1 MVRYEFACVSFAVV
15 TSLLCPATV
24 SAQASGAA
32 AIAGVVKDAT
42 GGVMPGVTVEAAS
55 PALIERVR
63 ATVTDEKGEY
73 KIIDLRPGVY
83 SVTFSMQGF
92 NTFRRDGIELTPNF
106 TANVGADL
114 KTGEIQETVTVS
126 GASPIV
132 DVQSVTQTNTLSHTL
147 LETLPSTKGMLN
159 LAALTPAVVAPP
171 TGQDVGGNKG
181 EFSVRMTIHGGHAG
195 DQKLL
200 LDGMRYN
207 SLEANGTG
215 RGFFF
220 NPASAQEMTVELAAG
235 GSAEYD
241 VGGVHVN
248 MVPKDGGNRF
258 SAYFYTAYTN
268 DSLQGT
274 NLSPDLVTLGL
285 KAVNSVDRIYDVNGA
300 VGGPIMKDKMW
311 FYSAHRR
318 WGQSNR
324 VANLYHNATQGIFPP
339 VYTPDLNRPV
349 YGLEWNESD
358 NLRLTWQVTPKN
370 KVTIS
375 GEAQNDCQCTGSVSS
390 VGPNAIEA
398 TPYQRYA
405 PDYLLQS
412 TWTHPANNKILF
424 EAGATLLI
432 FVNGIGAQDGVTASD
447 ISLLEQSTN
456 FRYNAAATYSYNH
469 SNQSN
474 QRFSMSYVTGSHNFK
489 TGVFAMEG
497 VRRPL
502 TYANQNV
509 NYTLLNGVPT
519 SLTEYANPLLTE
531 DHVTELS
538 VYAQDQWTLRRMTLS
553 TGLRFDYLRTVDS
566 ATTQVPNRFVPTA
579 RSFPE
584 LDCVPCW
591 KDISPRL
598 GVVFDLFGT
607 GKTALKGSVGR
618 FVAAETTATADLF
631 NPAFAAVA
639 SVTRTWNDVNHNF
652 IPDCDLTDTNANS
665 VGGDVCGKMSD
676 ALFGQ
681 SKVTTRPDPATVTG
695 WQNRGYN
702 WQVSASVEQQLLSG
716 IAVSAGYYRT
726 WFGNFLVTD
735 NLSVGPANYDPYCV
749 TAPTDARL
757 PGGGG
762 YQVCGLYDLNPSKV
776 GQVNNLV
783 TFASNFGKQSE
794 VYNGV
799 DVNVTARLPREIRL
813 SGGINIGDEVN
824 GGGLGGATGGISH
837 ANNCDVVARID
848 NPSVMNCDVNPP
860 YRTQLKLLGS
870 YPLPWNV
877 IASAVFQSLPGTPI
891 NTTWT
896 ATNAQIAPS
905 LGRTLSG
912 GNPTIPLVAPYS
924 QFEGRINQTDVRV
937 SKIFKMGNRARFQAN
952 FDIYNIFNAN
962 AILQV
967 NSTLGPLYLQPQE
980 ILAARLFKFGAQLD
994 F

>member
-1 MVRYEFACVSFAVV
+1 MVRQVQRIVCVSFAVV
-15 TSLLCPATV
+15 TSLMFPA
-24 SAQASGAA
+24 SAWAQASGAA
-32 AIAGVVKDAT
+32 ALAGTVKDSSGA
-42 GGVMPGVTVEAAS
+42 VVPGVTVEAAS
-55 PALIERVR
+55 PSLIEKVRVG
-63 ATVTDEKGEY
+63 ATDERGEY

-83 SVTFSMQGF
+83 TVTFSMQGF
-92 NTFRRDGIELTPNF
+92 GSVRRDAIELTPNF
-106 TANVGADL
+106 TANVSAEL
-114 KTGEIQETVTVS
+114 KAGEIQETVMVS
-126 GASPIV
+126 GSSPIV
-132 DVQSVTQTNTLSHTL
+132 DVTSATQTNTLSHTL
-147 LETLPSTKGMLN
+147 LESLPSTKGMLN
-159 LAALTPAVVAPP
+159 LAALTPAVVGPP

-248 MVPKDGGNRF
+248 MVPKDGGNNF
-258 SAYFYTAYTN
+258 NGYFYTAYTGHG
-268 DSLQGT
+268 LQGS

-285 KAVNSVDRIYDVNGA
+285 KAVNTVNKIYDINGA
-300 VGGPIMKDKMW
+300 FGGPIKRDRLW
-311 FYSAHRR
+311 FYTAHRK

-324 VANLYHNATQGIFPP
+324 VANLYEDATQGSVI
-339 VYTPDLNRPV
+339 YTPDLSRPA

-358 NLRLTWQVTPKN
+358 NIRLTWQASPRN
-370 KVTIS
+370 KVTMS
-375 GEAQNDCQCTGSVSS
+375 WEVQNDCQCTGSVSS
-390 VGPNAIEA
+390 VGPNAIES

-405 PDYLLQS
+405 PDYLVQS
-412 TWTHPANNKILF
+412 TWTHPRSDKLLF

-432 FVNGIGAQDGVTASD
+432 FVNGIGAQSGVTPAD
-447 ISLLEQSTN
+447 ISILEQSTN

-489 TGVFAMEG
+489 TGVFLEEG

-509 NYTLLNGVPT
+509 NYTFLNGVPT
-519 SLTEYANPLLTE
+519 ALTEYANPILTE
-531 DHVTELS
+531 DHMMEFGL
-538 VYAQDQWTLRRMTLS
+538 YAQDQWTARRLTLS
-553 TGLRFDYLRTVDS
+553 YGLRFDYLNTFDS
-566 ATTQVPNRFVPTA
+566 ATTQPPNRFILST
-579 RSFPE
+579 RTFPE

-591 KDISPRL
+591 KDLSPRF
-598 GVVFDLFGT
+598 GAVYDLFGN
-607 GKTALKGSVGR
+607 GKTALKTSVAR
-618 FVAAETTATADLF
+618 YVAAETTANADLF
-631 NPAFAAVA
+631 NPASAAVA
-639 SVTRTWNDVNHNF
+639 SVTRTWNDANHNF
-652 IPDCDLTDTNANS
+652 IPDCDLTNTNVS
-665 VGGDVCGKMSD
+665 GECGKMSD

-681 SKVTTRPDPATVTG
+681 SKVTTRPDPATVNG

-702 WQVSASVEQQLLSG
+702 WQTSASVEQQLMNG
-716 IAVSAGYYRT
+716 VAVSAGYYRT

-735 NLSVGPANYDPYCV
+735 NLSVTPANYDPYCV
-749 TAPTDARL
+749 TAPIDARL

-762 YQVCGLYDLNPSKV
+762 YPVCGLYDLNPSKV

-783 TFASNFGKQSE
+783 TFASNFGKQTE

-799 DVNVTARLPREIRL
+799 DVNFTARLPHKARL
-813 SGGINIGDEVN
+813 SGGVNIGDAVN

-837 ANNCDVVARID
+837 ANNCDVVARVN
-848 NPSVMNCDVNPP
+848 NPSVLNCDVNPP

-870 YPLPWNV
+870 FPLPWDLQ
-877 IASAVFQSLPGTPI
+877 ASAVFQSLPGTPI

-896 ATNAQIAPS
+896 ATNAQIAQS
-905 LGRTLSG
+905 LGRNLSA

-924 QFEGRINQTDVRV
+924 QFEPRINQSDIRL
-937 SKIFKMGNRARFQAN
+937 SKGIKMGRTRIQAN
-952 FDIYNIFNAN
+952 FDIYNVFNAN
-962 AILQV
+962 PILQV
-967 NSTLGPLYLQPQE
+967 NSTLGALYLQPQE
-980 ILAARLFKFGAQLD
+980 ILAARLFKFGAQ
-994 F
+994 FEF